1 MEKFRV
7 VTAAFT
13 GSIAVLALL
22 LLVELAVSAYP
33 AIDEFGF
40 RFLIETAW
48 DPVME
53 VYGALPFIYG
63 TMMTSAISLL
73 MAIPLSLG
81 AAVFLTHYVP
91 PKISYALSFLI
102 EIIAAIP
109 SVIIGLWGIFVLI
122 PWVREGLGPFLI
134 ENLGFIPLFRGPV
147 YGPSLLSGA
156 IILGIMI
163 IPIITS
169 ISKDAINAVPN
180 LQKEGMIALG
190 STKWESI
197 TGIVLPYSRPGIIGG
212 VMLGLGR
219 AVGET
224 MAITMVIGNTPN
236 ISSSLLLPADT
247 LASVIAN
254 QFSEATYQLHTAA
267 LIELG
272 LILFFITI
280 SINIAAR
287 LMIRREVPKE

>member
-1 MEKFRV
+1 VEKFRV

-22 LLVELAVSAYP
+22 LFVELAVSAYP
-33 AIDEFGF
+33 AIDEFGL

-91 PKISYALSFLI
+91 PKVSYALSFLI

-122 PWVREGLGPFLI
+122 PWVRESLGPFLI

-180 LQKEGMIALG
+180 LQMEGMIALG

-224 MAITMVIGNTPN
+224 MAITMVIVNTPN

-280 SINIAAR
+280 FINIAAR
-287 LMIRREVPKE
+287 LMISWEVPKE

>member
-1 MEKFRV
+1 VEKFRV

-22 LLVELAVSAYP
+22 LFVELAVSAYP
-33 AIDEFGF
+33 AIDEFGL

-91 PKISYALSFLI
+91 PKVSYALSFLI

-122 PWVREGLGPFLI
+122 PWVRESLGPFLI

>member
-22 LLVELAVSAYP
+22 LFVELAISAYP

>member
-1 MEKFRV
+1 VEKFRI

-22 LLVELAVSAYP
+22 LLVELAISAYP

-73 MAIPLSLG
+73 MAIPLSVG

-91 PKISYALSFLI
+91 PKVSYALSFLI
-102 EIIAAIP
+102 GIIAAIS

-122 PWVREGLGPFLI
+122 PWVRESLGPFLI

-169 ISKDAINAVPN
+169 ISKDAKNAVPN
-180 LQKEGMIALG
+180 QQKEVMLELC
-190 STKWESI
+190 STKSQWI
-197 TGIVLPYSRPGIIGG
+197 TAIVLPY
-212 VMLGLGR
+212 
-219 AVGET
+219 T
-224 MAITMVIGNTPN
+224 
-236 ISSSLLLPADT
+236 
-247 LASVIAN
+247 
-254 QFSEATYQLHTAA
+254 
-267 LIELG
+267 
-272 LILFFITI
+272 
-280 SINIAAR
+280 
-287 LMIRREVPKE
+287 

>member
-1 MEKFRV
+1 VEKFRI

-22 LLVELAVSAYP
+22 LLVELAISAYP

-81 AAVFLTHYVP
+81 TAVFLTHYVP
-91 PKISYALSFLI
+91 PKVSYALSFLI

-122 PWVREGLGPFLI
+122 PWVRESLGPFLI

-280 SINIAAR
+280 FINIAAR

>member
-1 MEKFRV
+1 MEKFRI

-22 LLVELAVSAYP
+22 LLVELAISAYP

-73 MAIPLSLG
+73 MAIPLSVG

-91 PKISYALSFLI
+91 PKVSYALSFLI

-122 PWVREGLGPFLI
+122 PWVRESLGPFLI

-280 SINIAAR
+280 FINIAAR

>member
-22 LLVELAVSAYP
+22 LFVELAVSAYP
-33 AIDEFGF
+33 AIDEFGL

-91 PKISYALSFLI
+91 PKVSYALSFLI

-122 PWVREGLGPFLI
+122 PWVRESLGPFLI

>member
-1 MEKFRV
+1 VEKFRI

-22 LLVELAVSAYP
+22 LLVELAISAYP

-73 MAIPLSLG
+73 MAIPLSVG

-91 PKISYALSFLI
+91 PKVSYALSFLI

-122 PWVREGLGPFLI
+122 PWVRESLGPFLI

-280 SINIAAR
+280 FINIAAR

>member
-1 MEKFRV
+1 VEKFRV

-22 LLVELAVSAYP
+22 LFVELAISAYP

-91 PKISYALSFLI
+91 PKVSYALSFLI

-122 PWVREGLGPFLI
+122 PWVRESLGPFLI

-147 YGPSLLSGA
+147 YGPSLLTGA

-236 ISSSLLLPADT
+236 ISSSLLYPADT